1 MEEQIERSKA
11 HWSTL
16 ADQSGCME
24 GEEEEEAEVSNVQVF
39 QALQRHPSGVVSSK
53 HFMEEMMMMV
63 FMI

>member
-39 QALQRHPSGVVSSK
+39 QALQRHPSWGS
-53 HFMEEMMMMV
+53 FFQTFYGDDDI